1 LASNLSAVAQNQPE
15 ISKFLSLGFLTKSE
29 MEKSLNPVNVT
40 KTGKFERSENAA
52 ISAINKTNL
61 LNSAQK
67 SALFTLNSAN
77 NEKFVAIVTNLFK
90 VHPSFAELYTAAL
103 KEEKEEE
110 LNKAKEALNK
120 ELEDLLNF

>member
-1 LASNLSAVAQNQPE
+1 
-15 ISKFLSLGFLTKSE
+15 
-29 MEKSLNPVNVT
+29 MEKSLNPVNVP
-40 KTGKFERSENAA
+40 KTGKFELSENAA
-52 ISAINKTNL
+52 LSAINKTNL
-61 LNSAQK
+61 LNSAQN
-67 SALFTLNSAN
+67 SALFALNNAN

-120 ELEDLLNF
+120 DLEDLLNF